1 MKQVLFQNIIQSTN
15 CFNLDRLIRTVPVHK
30 LSEIFSKKIGT
41 YYIQKPSSFMKDH
54 IDVCNWTG
62 VVHLYVGFLC
72 QELREGSHGQGRP
85 P

>member
-1 MKQVLFQNIIQSTN
+1 
-15 CFNLDRLIRTVPVHK
+15 
-30 LSEIFSKKIGT
+30 
-41 YYIQKPSSFMKDH
+41 MKDH
-54 IDVCNWTG
+54 IDVCDWTG

>member
-1 MKQVLFQNIIQSTN
+1 MSPSQQFFFLNASLYINFVRHIFKKKNRHLF
-15 CFNLDRLIRTVPVHK
+15 
-30 LSEIFSKKIGT
+30 
-41 YYIQKPSSFMKDH
+41 IQKPSSFMKDH

-72 QELREGSHGQGRP
+72 QELREGPHGQGRP